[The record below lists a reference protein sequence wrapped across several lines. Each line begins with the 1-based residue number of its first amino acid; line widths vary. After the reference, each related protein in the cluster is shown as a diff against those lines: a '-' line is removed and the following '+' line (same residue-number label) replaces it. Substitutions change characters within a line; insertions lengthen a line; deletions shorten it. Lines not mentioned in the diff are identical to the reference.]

1 MAFYLS
7 PGVYVRERDIS
18 GIIPNISSTAAA
30 IVGYSTKGSV
40 DDVILVTNTQQFIE
54 EYGEPVP
61 GNYFHYSALAFL
73 ANGNT
78 LYCKR
83 VHNGALYG
91 GVKVIQ
97 DGGTGNT
104 EGLAAGVSTP
114 TFQVNSAEDVLFYVF
129 GKDPGTWNNNLKVT
143 IENVDST
150 ELTFDIVV
158 YEVDTDGNSTKV
170 ESWTVSRQEKLD
182 GFGRQLYLETR
193 INGFSKYIVVADSSL
208 ANTLLPGEATT
219 AVAMTG
225 GTNGNAIT
233 SSEVVTGWD
242 AFVNPDE
249 VDVRILI
256 NAGEASVE
264 VHSKMQSVAEAR
276 RDCVAVLDLPY
287 SAISSVTNM
296 VDWRETVQNIN
307 SSYTAL
313 YGPWVK
319 AYDSFNDKIV
329 ELPPSGYVAS
339 MFAFNDYISEPWFAP
354 AGFNRGIL
362 SVLGFTSIFSQGERD
377 TLYSNQ
383 INPLQTFRG
392 EGNVIWGQKTQQVKA
407 SALDRVNVRRS
418 LIVIE
423 KAMSIQLRSYAFEP
437 NNETTRFRVTATLEE
452 YLDRLSARGAFQT
465 ELGDKGYRVVCDTT
479 NNTPGV
485 IDANELHVDVYIKP
499 VRAAE
504 YIQLQTIITQTATS
518 FEELIARGVLF

>member
-7 PGVYVRERDIS
+7 PGVYVREKDIS
-18 GIIPNISSTAAA
+18 GIIPNISSTSAA
-30 IVGYSTKGSV
+30 IVGYSAKGNV
-40 DDVILVTNTQQFIE
+40 DNTILVTNTQQFIE
-54 EYGEPVP
+54 EYGEPVV
-61 GNYFHYSALAFL
+61 GQYFHYSALAFL

-91 GVKVIQ
+91 GVKVIS

-104 EGLAAGVSTP
+104 EGLAAGFSTP
-114 TFQVNSAEDVLFYVF
+114 TFQVNSAEDILFYVF
-129 GKDPGTWNNNLKVT
+129 AKDPGTWNNSLKIT
-143 IENVDST
+143 IENIDVT
-150 ELTFDIVV
+150 ELTFDIAV
-158 YEVDTDGNSTKV
+158 YSTDVDGNVSKV

-193 INGFSKYIVVADSSL
+193 INGYSKYIVVADSTIV
-208 ANTLLPGEATT
+208 NTTLPGEAAT
-219 AVAMTG
+219 AVAVTG
-225 GTNGNAIT
+225 GTNGNATT
-233 SSEVVTGWD
+233 SSEIVAGWD
-242 AFVNPDE
+242 AFLNPDE

-264 VHSKMQSVAEAR
+264 VHGKMKDICESR
-276 RDCVAVLDLPY
+276 RDCFAVLDLPY

-296 VDWRETVQNIN
+296 VDWRNTVQNIN
-307 SSYTAL
+307 SNYVGL
-313 YGPWVK
+313 YAAWAK

-339 MFAFNDYISEPWFAP
+339 MYAYNDYISDPWNAP

-362 SVLGFTSIFSQGERD
+362 SVLGFTSIFTQGERD
-377 TLYSNQ
+377 TLYSAQ

-407 SALDRVNVRRS
+407 SALDRINVRRS

-423 KAMSIQLRSYAFEP
+423 KSIAAQLRSYAFEP
-437 NNETTRFRVTATLEE
+437 NNEITRFRVTATIEE

-465 ELGDKGYRVVCDTT
+465 ELGDKGYRVICDTT
-479 NNTPGV
+479 NNTPAV
-485 IDANELHVDVYIKP
+485 IDANELHIDVFLKP
-499 VRAAE
+499 VRSAE
-504 YIQLQTIITQTATS
+504 YIQLQTIITTTATS
-518 FEELIARGVLF
+518 FEELISRGLLF